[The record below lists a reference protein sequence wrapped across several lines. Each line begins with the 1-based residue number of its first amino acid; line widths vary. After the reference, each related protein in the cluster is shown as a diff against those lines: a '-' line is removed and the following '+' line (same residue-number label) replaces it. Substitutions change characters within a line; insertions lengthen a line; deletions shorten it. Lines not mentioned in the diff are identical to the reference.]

1 MFGAQKIMKIAFI
14 LPDGTRSAS
23 ILIPMRLPIGIDQ
36 RHTLYETLLPLPGEA
51 VYELRSVVIHDGPA
65 GSGHYF
71 CYVRGWD
78 NFWYLCNDR
87 QAPVRQAR
95 VESVLNQRPYML
107 VYEKR

>member
-1 MFGAQKIMKIAFI
+1 MKIAFI